1 MSSGTLSPST
11 TPPVST
17 DAEHAVLLVQLGGR
31 RYGLPLTMVERVLPM
46 AYVLP
51 LPDSGQGLLGML
63 NLHGEVL
70 PVIDPR
76 RRLGLG
82 SPRIVPDH
90 RLVLVHCGSRFL
102 LWVDAI
108 DEVVSGG
115 AEALT
120 VVPAGQTSPLVP
132 RVLRL
137 GEEMVPVLAP
147 AALEPR
153 SGPAR

>member
-1 MSSGTLSPST
+1 MSFGTFSPS
-11 TPPVST
+11 VA
-17 DAEHAVLLVQLGGR
+17 AEHAVLLVQFGGR
-31 RYGLPLTMVERVLPM
+31 RYGLPLPTVERVLPM
-46 AYVLP
+46 AYMLP
-51 LPDSGQGLLGML
+51 LPDAGLGLLGML

-70 PVIDPR
+70 PVVDPR

-82 SPRIVPDH
+82 SPRVTPDH
-90 RLVLVHCGSRFL
+90 RLVLLSAGSRFL
-102 LWVDAI
+102 LWVDAV

-137 GEEMVPVLAP
+137 GDEMVPVLSP

-153 SGPAR
+153 SGPTR